1 MIEKFRKMGYIT
13 DHDEIEN
20 DVELSNEDII
30 SENDKKIKELLEQ
43 IDILKNDNI
52 ARKENEEKKPKKIKH
67 IHRKL
72 TNKSLFKE
80 KKDEFDKDVDGLLPT
95 LSQPFDDVIDDED
108 ANIITEQV
116 KQAFSKVVV

>member
-1 MIEKFRKMGYIT
+1 MGYIT

-80 KKDEFDKDVDGLLPT
+80 KKDEFDKDVDELLPT

-116 KQAFSKVVV
+116 KQAFSK